1 MTLQNICVSLPL
13 AEEMKDLGF
22 GQHSLFYYMENH
34 DGMTIAIDIDNNS
47 SKVFCAYTTSE
58 LGDMLP
64 VDSRIQKGDMDNGEP
79 ADWYCSVNWKETSLR
94 EPKFE
99 GDEVHTEC
107 GYTLADAMAKMLIY
121 LKENDLLK

>member
-1 MTLQNICVSLPL
+1 MKLENQVVSLEL
-13 AEEMKDLGF
+13 AQKMKELGF
-22 GQHSLFYYMENH
+22 EQWSFFDWRLSDGGLYYA
-34 DGMTIAIDIDNNS
+34 GSGFPTNNQIS
-47 SKVFCAYTTSE
+47 AYTTSE